1 MAMAAIAS
9 ATGAQT
15 LTLLKINTVANYSL
29 FLSFFISFS
38 HSISFSLYRY
48 TKKGMRNTENIYT
61 EQNSGS
67 LLQQKRRRRKKIQFI
82 MQANECV
89 IWDQSYVIVNARSY
103 SHELNVFW
111 LLAYQ
116 PFLVALKRPNI

>member
-38 HSISFSLYRY
+38 HSISFFLYRY

-67 LLQQKRRRRKKIQFI
+67 LLQQRRRRKKY
-82 MQANECV
+82 N
-89 IWDQSYVIVNARSY
+89 
-103 SHELNVFW
+103 
-111 LLAYQ
+111 LLCRRTSVSFGIRAMSS
-116 PFLVALKRPNI
+116 

>member
-67 LLQQKRRRRKKIQFI
+67 LQKKKKKNTIYY
-82 MQANECV
+82 ASERVCHLGSELCHREC
-89 IWDQSYVIVNARSY
+89 A
-103 SHELNVFW
+103 
-111 LLAYQ
+111 
-116 PFLVALKRPNI
+116 